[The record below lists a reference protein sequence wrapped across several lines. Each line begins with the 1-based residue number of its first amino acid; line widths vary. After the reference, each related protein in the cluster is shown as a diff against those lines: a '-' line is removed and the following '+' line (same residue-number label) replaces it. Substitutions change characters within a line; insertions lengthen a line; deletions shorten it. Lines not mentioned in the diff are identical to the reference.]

1 MTSIIGVTHLKNEDI
16 WIGAAIRSLSSF
28 CDDFLVI
35 DNGSTDDT
43 IDIVNSFGI
52 EVVHVEDMRYSH
64 ELIHQYIGKDVWIQ
78 GFGGDEVYY
87 KDGLVE
93 LRERIQSGEL
103 DNTFQVYPWFLHVTD
118 FSSDMMQATGYLAP
132 PSHPPGKL
140 YNFSNLDAWQ
150 SERRN
155 HIFLERGRRIKEGV
169 LAKDTSY
176 HNIPWCD
183 SDYKCLHTRFLRRSS
198 IEPEHEVGG
207 KLNPADLL
215 GYNSKEDFGDNPNYN
230 QRNKYKRGELVTVDI
245 SEFGLY
251 EASNTL

>member
-1 MTSIIGVTHLKNEDI
+1 MPSIIGVTHVKNEDV

-43 IDIVNSFGI
+43 VDIVNSFGI
-52 EVVHVEDMRYSH
+52 EVVRIEDMRHSH

-93 LRERIQSGEL
+93 LRKRIMGGEL
-103 DNTFQVYPWFLHVTD
+103 DNTFQVYPWFFHVTHID
-118 FSSDMMQATGYLAP
+118 DTMTHATGYLAP

-150 SERRN
+150 SERKN
-155 HIFLERGRRIKEGV
+155 HMFLEPGRKIKQGV

-176 HNIPWCD
+176 HNIPWYD

-198 IEPEHEVGG
+198 IEPEQEVGG

-215 GYNSKEDFGDNPNYN
+215 GYNSKEDFGNNPNYN
-230 QRNKYKRGELVTVDI
+230 ERKKYKRGEVVALDI
-245 SEFGLY
+245 SEFGLTGTG
-251 EASNTL
+251 NTV